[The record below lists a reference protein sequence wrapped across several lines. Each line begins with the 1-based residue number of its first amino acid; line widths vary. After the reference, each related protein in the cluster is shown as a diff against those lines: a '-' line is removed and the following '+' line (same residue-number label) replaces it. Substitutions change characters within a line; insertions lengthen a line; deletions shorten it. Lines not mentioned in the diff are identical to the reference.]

1 MRHRS
6 TPPDERPELVRPN
19 HGFHWSHAPA
29 GLVLRCTALAAST
42 GNHGFTTRQQALPPD
57 AAACGGGWD
66 ALAEEAGVPVEDVVR
81 LQQVHG
87 ATVTD
92 ASAITSGE
100 RADGVM
106 SDESG
111 KLLTVRVAD
120 CVPVLLADPETRA
133 VAAVHA
139 GWRGTSARIAARAVA
154 ALVDLFG
161 VRPGALVA
169 AVGPSIGPCCYRVG
183 PEVVEAF
190 RAGGAAHGDCGRWFT
205 GDGDLRLDLWR
216 ANRDQLVAAGLA
228 PGDVHVASLCT
239 ACHPHLLHS
248 YRRDGA
254 GAGRQ
259 VGFIRA
265 RPRS

>member
-1 MRHRS
+1 MIHRS
-6 TPPDERPELVRPN
+6 TPLAGSELVVPSA
-19 HGFHWSHAPA
+19 GFHWSRSSS
-29 GLVLRCTALAAST
+29 GRVLRCSALAACT
-42 GNHGFTTRQQALPPD
+42 GNHGFTTRQQALPPG
-57 AAACGGGWD
+57 AAECGGGWE
-66 ALAEEAGVPVEDVVR
+66 ALAEEAGVRGEDVVR

-92 ASAITSGE
+92 AAMITTGE

-106 SDESG
+106 SDDSS

-120 CVPVLLADPETRA
+120 CVPVLLGCPETRA

-139 GWRGTSARIAARAVA
+139 GWRGTSARIVASAVA
-154 ALVDLFG
+154 ALVDRFG

-190 RAGGAAHGDCGRWFT
+190 RAGGAGHGGGGRWFA
-205 GDGDLRLDLWR
+205 GNGDLRLDLWR

-228 PGDVHVASLCT
+228 PEDVHVASLCT
-239 ACHPHLLHS
+239 ACHPDLFHS

-254 GAGRQ
+254 RAGRQ

-265 RPRS
+265 RPHP